1 MPFVLDASVT
11 AVWAMRDEA
20 RPLADLA
27 FHRLDEE
34 IARVPG
40 IWWYEIRNILRV
52 NERRQR
58 ISISDSNQFLANL
71 ADYPIIVDPY
81 SSHLDLLDL
90 SRQFQLTVYDAAY
103 LDLALRERLPLA
115 TLDHALRRAAEAA
128 GVSLLA

>member
-20 RPLADLA
+20 HPLADLA

-34 IARVPG
+34 KALVPG
-40 IWWYEIRNILRV
+40 IWWYEIRNILRM

-58 ISISDSNQFLANL
+58 ISIADTNQFLANL
-71 ADYPIIVDPY
+71 DDYPIVIDPLW
-81 SSHLDLLDL
+81 SEVDLLDL
-90 SRQFQLTVYDAAY
+90 SRRFQLTVYDAAY

-115 TLDHALRRAAEAA
+115 TLDSALRTAAETA